1 MPITV
6 AKTLK
11 IKMEQLA
18 KELLETRLNVS
29 KMLHELSDKE
39 LVSISRGKIVIP
51 NAENLF
57 GQLQ

>member
-1 MPITV
+1 
-6 AKTLK
+6 
-11 IKMEQLA
+11 MEQLA

-51 NAENLF
+51 KAENLF
-57 GQLQ
+57 RQLQ